1 VLRAVARCAAIA
13 LMVGLSFDLLLPAAF
28 GQQAEQDVK
37 DQAEQA
43 LEAGDMQRS
52 APNEESIRNEA
63 AGVAQDPSIQHDPPQ
78 AQDPL
83 PPPVSSPISGAF
95 FLYLLLTVLGICL
108 VIVAVHLVRTY
119 APSRRTA
126 PRDTAT
132 DVAASPIAIAGE
144 AGPPELDE
152 IERLARAGKYAEAIH
167 LMLLRTLD
175 LLRRRL
181 GANWARSLTSREIVR
196 RTELGPTDR
205 RALKVLVGAVEISR
219 FGGHGAN
226 EQIYRNCL
234 DHYRLIGVD
243 LRPAGT

>member
-1 VLRAVARCAAIA
+1 
-13 LMVGLSFDLLLPAAF
+13 MVGLSFDLPLPAAF
-28 GQQAEQDVK
+28 AQQVEQESGQDIK

-78 AQDPL
+78 AKDPPGVAL
-83 PPPVSSPISGAF
+83 PPLSSPISGEV
-95 FLYLLLTVLGICL
+95 FLYLLLTVLGLCL
-108 VIVAVHLVRTY
+108 VIVAVHLFRTY

-126 PRDTAT
+126 SGDTAT

-144 AGPPELDE
+144 TGPPELDE

-181 GANWARSLTSREIVR
+181 GANWATSLTSREIVR

-226 EQIYRNCL
+226 EQVYRNCL

-243 LRPAGT
+243 LRTAGT